1 MYLVDEQTAFLATLT
16 TRRMF
21 FVPAYANFLYH
32 DFFSVSSHMYWADS
46 RISLGLVHNP
56 YGMSV
61 PQLIM
66 YVYSDLN
73 EIMRHGVATMGSAN
87 ANTGFL
93 GAGYAHAGLLGMAI
107 YGLLI
112 SGLLS
117 FANVLQKKL
126 GFAAAGAMKS
136 HLFIYDRKS
145 VVMGKGVSVRVNPGV
160 G

>member
-1 MYLVDEQTAFLATLT
+1 
-16 TRRMF
+16 MF

-56 YGMSV
+56 YGMYV

-73 EIMRHGVATMGSAN
+73 DIMRHGVANMGSAN

-93 GAGYAHAGLLGMAI
+93 GAVYAPPAILGMAI
-107 YGLLI
+107 YRCPIPDLLD
-112 SGLLS
+112 
-117 FANVLQKKL
+117 FAHFHHKKL
-126 GFAAAGAMKS
+126 GFAGS
-136 HLFIYDRKS
+136 D
-145 VVMGKGVSVRVNPGV
+145 
-160 G
+160 